1 LAALKTLVIWLA
13 VLFHVLFALSII
25 ALGAFA
31 FAAGPRELRLEML
44 PWSGATGAAILLGGG
59 LFGLLSLVLAVKDR
73 LRFLFFLWSLAVAI
87 LLLKGLFFSPYRFP
101 PGEWRRGLYLVAAA
115 WFTVLGTWLLMRAKP
130 SPGPR
135 KYRGS

>member
-1 LAALKTLVIWLA
+1 MAALKTLVIWLA
-13 VLFHVLFALSII
+13 VLFHVLFSLSMI

-44 PWSGATGAAILLGGG
+44 PWTGASGAAILLGGG
-59 LFGLLSLVLAVKDR
+59 FFGLLSIVLAVKER
-73 LRFLFFLWSLAVAI
+73 LRILFFLWSLAVAI

-101 PGEWRRGLYLVAAA
+101 PGEWRRGFYLVAAA
-115 WFTVLGTWLLMRAKP
+115 WFTVAGTWLLMRARP

-135 KYRGS
+135 RYRVS